1 MLLPT
6 EWSQPAIAVWTHGF
20 IAKNK
25 SASVSHRGGFAF
37 WSYGTRKSS
46 GYFLNLL
53 PGVVVVHVMTLLFPY
68 TANIYAHVM
77 ESADRKN
84 ADILAD
90 VFLKKAWIFKVSWTK
105 VELSLLVTNRISCK
119 SCKNIRFL
127 YENGCFSGCGGRTRT
142 YGLRVMRQSQA
153 QIGAISA
160 PICAFYH
167 HSFGGFSI
175 VSVQSCP
182 IFSCSGSKLGQAW
195 GFNHANN

>member
-1 MLLPT
+1 M
-6 EWSQPAIAVWTHGF
+6 
-20 IAKNK
+20 
-25 SASVSHRGGFAF
+25 SHRGGFAY

-53 PGVVVVHVMTLLFPY
+53 PGVVVVHVMNPLFPY

-77 ESADRKN
+77 ESTDRKN

-90 VFLKKAWIFKVSWTK
+90 VFLKKAWIFKVNWTK
-105 VELSLLVTNRISCK
+105 VELFLLVTDRMSCK

-142 YGLRVMRQSQA
+142 YGLRVMRQSQG
-153 QIGAISA
+153 QIGVISA

-167 HSFGGFSI
+167 RSLGGSSI
-175 VSVQSCP
+175 VSVQPCP
-182 IFSCSGSKLGQAW
+182 LQFYSGSKMGQRKFW
-195 GFNHANN
+195 NYKTKVVKRLSNIIFITLTHVT